1 MGSASSETESVN
13 AAWTPQPGPQA
24 DAISATWC
32 PELLFGGA
40 KYGGKSD
47 FLLGDF
53 LQDVERYGP
62 NWQGIIFR
70 QELPQLEEL
79 IRRSHQ
85 LYPKTGATWHAQ
97 NKRWSWPNGAN
108 LKMRQIRT
116 EADATKYHGHSYT
129 WIGFDELGNWPTD
142 SSYRMAGIANLRW
155 AGASVPRKR
164 IRASANPGGVGHAW
178 VKEYFIDANIRGYTP
193 LRDGDTGL
201 TRMFIPSRITDN
213 RIGTSN
219 DPEYARRLKGLG
231 SPELV
236 RAWLEGD
243 WTVFAGRYYP
253 EFSEQLHVIRPQV
266 LPPHWTRFR
275 MYDWGFADP
284 FSHGW
289 YAVAS
294 ETLGK
299 IQQGSIV
306 KYREWYGAKKAGNG
320 NGLRMINEHV
330 ANGIIDRQ
338 TASERFAYSNG
349 DRAFFTK
356 HGEPS
361 CAETFYKHGLNY
373 SPASDSRIE
382 GSNQLRSR
390 LVGDELG
397 PRIFFFETCAH
408 TIRTIPL
415 MQHDPKHIEEMMA
428 GEDHAVDETRYACMS
443 RPWQASAPQIAE
455 PMKNSETLDQLLRE
469 HEDLDD

>member
-1 MGSASSETESVN
+1 MGIQGQNEGSIN

-53 LQDVERYGP
+53 LQDVERYGKD
-62 NWQGIIFR
+62 WQGIIFR

-79 IRRSHQ
+79 IRRSHEI
-85 LYPKTGATWHAQ
+85 YPKTGAVFHGQ
-97 NKRWSWPNGAN
+97 KKIWSWKNGAK

-116 EADATKYHGHSYT
+116 LADATKYQGHSYT
-129 WIGFDELGNWPTD
+129 WIGFDELGNWATD
-142 SSYRMAGIANLRW
+142 EPYRMAGIANLRW
-155 AGASVPRKR
+155 AGANVPRKR
-164 IRASANPGGVGHAW
+164 IRASANPGGTGHAW
-178 VKEYFIDANIRGYTP
+178 VKEYFIDANIKGYTP
-193 LRDGDTGL
+193 LLDEKTKL

-213 RIGTSN
+213 RIGTLR
-219 DPEYARRLKGLG
+219 DPDYAQRLKGLG
-231 SPELV
+231 SPDLV

-253 EFSEQLHVIRPQV
+253 EFANELHVIRPVQ
-266 LPPHWTRFR
+266 LPHHWTRFR

-294 ETLGK
+294 ETFGK
-299 IQQGSIV
+299 IQKGSLV
-306 KYREWYGAKKAGNG
+306 KYREWYGAKKPGNG

-330 ANGIIDRQ
+330 ARGVLDRQ
-338 TASERFAYSNG
+338 TPDEKFAFSSG

-361 CAETFYKHGLNY
+361 CAETFYEAGLNY

-382 GSNQLRSR
+382 GANQLRSR

-397 PRIFFFETCAH
+397 PRIFFFETCTH
-408 TIRTIPL
+408 TIRTLPL
-415 MQHDPKHIEEMMA
+415 MQHDPKHIEEMMS

-443 RPWQASAPQIAE
+443 RPWQSPTPTLAAELRNPQ
-455 PMKNSETLDQLLRE
+455 TLDELLRD
-469 HEDLDD
+469 EDLDE